1 MPRPMYFASFA
12 KKVFLRAGRAGSAV
26 TSRAHARWCARRV
39 CGAQLVFCQRPDHGD
54 TLVSAPWRPDKL
66 GLGIAGVKAG
76 TPRVYDFSHTP
87 GGCRSQQL
95 SLCWHPPY
103 QYHFYHS
110 AAAAAAA
117 VATAAAAAA
126 KTDVA
131 AAAAATTRRRRRR
144 RRRRWRQTSR
154 RARQRLMQAR
164 KRWRRRV
171 LPCINSASWSA
182 LRRLAA
188 LATPRRTLSCFGR
201 TPRPI
206 TPRPRHAVGGRA
218 TSTAVLPWQARTLP
232 ALARIRP
239 PLLQGIPPRRKP
251 PASVGA
257 ALAFVLR
264 PLLHCTTSCVPSSS
278 PAPTAAARSA
288 SSSSP
293 SSSASSASSSSTAAP
308 GGSGAPGLVWPG
320 LVRSTGR

>member
-1 MPRPMYFASFA
+1 
-12 KKVFLRAGRAGSAV
+12 
-26 TSRAHARWCARRV
+26 
-39 CGAQLVFCQRPDHGD
+39 
-54 TLVSAPWRPDKL
+54 
-66 GLGIAGVKAG
+66 
-76 TPRVYDFSHTP
+76 
-87 GGCRSQQL
+87 
-95 SLCWHPPY
+95 
-103 QYHFYHS
+103 
-110 AAAAAAA
+110 
-117 VATAAAAAA
+117 
-126 KTDVA
+126 
-131 AAAAATTRRRRRR
+131 
-144 RRRRWRQTSR
+144 
-154 RARQRLMQAR
+154 MQAR

-278 PAPTAAARSA
+278 PAPTAARSA

-293 SSSASSASSSSTAAP
+293 ASSASSSSSASTAAP
-308 GGSGAPGLVWPG
+308 GGGGAPGLAWPG
-320 LVRSTGR
+320 LVRSTGRRAHWISQAGLVLLAAVEIGVSMTLRARCLTAAAAGALVAFSTTRLPTCHPQKSSESDSSRSEWTPQSSRQSATISRSGTGAFVFDMGPGSNGMPAAACHRERGSVVWLWWA